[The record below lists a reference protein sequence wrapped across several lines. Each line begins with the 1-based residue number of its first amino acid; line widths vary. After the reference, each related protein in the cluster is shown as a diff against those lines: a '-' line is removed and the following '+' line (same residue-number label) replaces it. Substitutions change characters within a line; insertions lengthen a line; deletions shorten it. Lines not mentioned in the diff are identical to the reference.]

1 MLTIKRPR
9 EEKNSNPEKKQQIP
23 LPIPP
28 SIVRQPAFI
37 RPSGRENDSRL
48 PISRRQNR
56 EHQVL

>member
-9 EEKNSNPEKKQQIP
+9 EEKNSTQEKKQQIP

-37 RPSGRENDSRL
+37 RHSGT
-48 PISRRQNR
+48 
-56 EHQVL
+56 